1 MAGQD
6 SSKVVIWAAHIWLTH
21 FYERAESVIKGKTF
35 IRGRKIAAVQFPS
48 SHFAFLFVD
57 EKWNTKGRRRR
68 AISIVVTSLRKKKKE
83 KLSRKILTYD
93 LRATTPLFR
102 PLLVIYEEGLTQT
115 LWFVFINS

>member
-6 SSKVVIWAAHIWLTH
+6 KVVIWAAHIWLTH

-57 EKWNTKGRRRR
+57 EKWNTEGRWRRRR
-68 AISIVVTSLRKKKKE
+68 AISIVVTSPRKKKKG
-83 KLSRKILTYD
+83 KILTYD

>member
-1 MAGQD
+1 MKHQGEEEEGD
-6 SSKVVIWAAHIWLTH
+6 FDCRHL
-21 FYERAESVIKGKTF
+21 AE
-35 IRGRKIAAVQFPS
+35 
-48 SHFAFLFVD
+48 
-57 EKWNTKGRRRR
+57 
-68 AISIVVTSLRKKKKE
+68 KKKKE